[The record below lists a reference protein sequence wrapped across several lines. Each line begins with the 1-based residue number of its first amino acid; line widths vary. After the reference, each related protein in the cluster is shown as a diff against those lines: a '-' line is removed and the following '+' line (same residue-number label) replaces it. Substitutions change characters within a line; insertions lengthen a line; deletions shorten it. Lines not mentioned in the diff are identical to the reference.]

1 MKYVS
6 IPTTNCFWLRGDD
19 ITTFSTSKQ
28 KRRHDTRPQ
37 PTAVIK
43 QKNVNFKRNF
53 QQKQRGVQWGAMGLL
68 NLAIHIEYFGI
79 LFKDV

>member
-1 MKYVS
+1 MLQIL
-6 IPTTNCFWLRGDD
+6 IPTTNCFCLHQDD

-28 KRRHDTRPQ
+28 KGRHDTRPQ

-53 QQKQRGVQWGAMGLL
+53 QKNKEGCNGVRWA
-68 NLAIHIEYFGI
+68 YGI
-79 LFKDV
+79 WPFI